1 MWYRFEKGQPLGI
14 PRIKYY
20 QVCYYN
26 MTELDGDCCDELFF
40 GPDDIGRAITYVDTI
55 EDKHKCDRYRVFAM
69 FDNND
74 EYEIKF
80 EKTNGRYS
88 NFYDGRE
95 LSKKEIIIRWFRKI
109 KSKFKYKLWKLK
121 RKLGSLWR
129 YR

>member
-20 QVCYYN
+20 QVCCYSL
-26 MTELDGDCCDELFF
+26 TELDGGCWDEWFYE
-40 GPDDIGRAITYVDTI
+40 PDDIGKAITYVETI
-55 EDKHKCDRYRVFAM
+55 EDKHKCDRYKVFAV

-80 EKTNGRYS
+80 EKTTGRHS

-95 LSKKEIIIRWFRKI
+95 LSKREAVRRLFYKI
-109 KSKFKYKLWKLK
+109 MKRFECKLDKLK
-121 RKLGSLWR
+121 RKMW
-129 YR
+129 